1 MIISIDVGIKNLS
14 YCIFKIN
21 PDKTYTIVK
30 WDVINLLDIN
40 YKKKICQSFNKK
52 NTKCNHT
59 AIYSKNNIHY
69 CKTHIKSNKC
79 LIAPPE
85 YYKIIKSNII
95 SNNNYVS
102 LIKNNHI
109 PNSIQKSE
117 VENYIKEKFFIEIPK
132 LSSAS
137 KVDLIEISKSIH
149 FNLPNIIPLNDIDI
163 VLIENQI
170 GPLANRM
177 KSIQGMLTQFF
188 IEHKIYNIFFISS
201 INKLKK
207 FNLGKISYKERKSKS
222 IEITQ
227 NILNNNNFDNWIKLF
242 NNHKKK
248 DDLSDSFLQGI
259 WYINNI

>member
-14 YCIFKIN
+14 YCIIKLN
-21 PDKTYTIVK
+21 PNKTYSIVK

-40 YKKKICQSFNKK
+40 YKKIFCQSFNKK
-52 NTKCNHT
+52 NTKCNHV
-59 AIYSKNNIHY
+59 ALYSKINTYY

-79 LIAPPE
+79 PIAPPE
-85 YYKIIKSNII
+85 YYKIIKSNIV
-95 SNNNYVS
+95 SNTNYVS

-117 VENYIKEKFFIEIPK
+117 VENYIKENFFIEIPK
-132 LSSAS
+132 PSSAS
-137 KVDLIEISKSIH
+137 KINLIELSKSIH
-149 FNLPNIIPLNDIDI
+149 FNLPNILPLNDIDI

-188 IEHKIYNIFFISS
+188 IEHKIYNIFFVSS
-201 INKLKK
+201 INKLKN
-207 FNLGKISYKERKSKS
+207 FNLGKLSYKERKLKS

-227 NILNNNNFDNWIKLF
+227 NILNNNKFDDWIKLF

-259 WYINNI
+259 WYINTI